1 MEKYKKINTLGGW
14 ILFLIASFVYLS
26 TIEPTSSFWDCGE
39 FISSSYKLEV
49 GHPPGAPFFMLIGR
63 FFTLFAGNNTHLVAI
78 MINSLSALASAFT
91 ILFLFWTITHLLY
104 KNIIKNSENDLSF
117 NKILII
123 TGSAAIGAL
132 AYTFSDTFWFS
143 AVEGEVYAT
152 SSLFTAIVF
161 WAILKWENEADQIHA
176 NRWIILI
183 AYLIGLSIGVHLL
196 NLLAIPAIV
205 FVYYYKKYTRIKK
218 GFVFAILLS
227 IFLLGILMYGIIPGV
242 VKIASWFELLF
253 VNDFGLPYNSGV
265 LFYSV
270 ILIAL
275 VIYGIWRTHSSGKVV
290 LNTILIAFTVIII
303 GYSSYALIVI
313 RSNANP
319 PMDQNNPDNLF
330 SLLYYLN
337 REQYGDRPLF
347 YGKYYDAPVIGR
359 EDGAPQYVMQNGKYE
374 IIEYK
379 PEYKYDDRFVTFFP
393 RMYSD
398 QTDHKQVYKEWGKV
412 KGRPVRIR
420 NYRGEVE
427 VKHVP
432 TFGENLRFFFSY
444 QLGFMYFRYFMWNF
458 SGRQNDIQ
466 GHGNAIHGNWIS
478 GIPFIDNARL
488 GPQEEFPQSLANPKS
503 RNKYYMLPLLLGIIG
518 LAFHL
523 NKNKKD
529 FFIVTLLFVLTG
541 IAIVVYLNQ
550 NPIQP
555 RERDYAYAGSF
566 YGFCI
571 WIGIGV
577 VAIFDQ
583 LKRILPKLIAAIL
596 PILLCLIFVPG
607 LMAVENW
614 DDHDRS
620 GRYTARDFA
629 YNYLNSCAPNAVLFT
644 NGDNDTFPLWYA
656 QEVEGIRTDVRVVN
670 LSYLTADW
678 YIDQLARKAYESKPL
693 PFSLKKE
700 QYKRGTR
707 DIIPVYDQIK
717 KYIDVKQIMDFVSND
732 DKRYK
737 TASPFEQG
745 EFINYIPTKRLKLN
759 IDKNNILENNVVT
772 SNYENQIVDSIAWT
786 VPGNYILKN
795 KLMILDL
802 LANNNWERPI
812 YYAITVSSDNYM
824 NLQPYFQVEGL
835 GYRIVPLISD
845 NRRGETGLVNT
856 NIMYDNMM
864 NKFKWGRIE
873 CEDVFLDENNM
884 RMLSNFRN
892 SFARLADALLKEN
905 KKDLCINVINKCLD
919 LMPNERVPYNYFMIP
934 LARITFAVGE
944 KDRGTEIINILFENT
959 NNELHYFL
967 SLEKKHSAKID
978 NEIRIGFHILQEIMN
993 ISKTYNLD
1001 ELNQKASEE
1010 LQVLYMTYSALI
1022 S

>member
-1 MEKYKKINTLGGW
+1 MKKYKKINTLGGW

-63 FFTLFAGNNTHLVAI
+63 FFTLFAGNNTQLVAI

-104 KNIIKNSENDLSF
+104 KIIIKDPEKDLSF
-117 NKILII
+117 NNILII
-123 TGSAAIGAL
+123 IGSAAIGAL

-205 FVYYYKKYTRIKK
+205 FVYYYKKYIPTKK

-242 VKIASWFELLF
+242 VKMATWFELLF
-253 VNDFGLPYNSGV
+253 VNNFGLPYNSGV

-275 VIYGIWRTHSSGKVV
+275 IIYGIWRTHNSGKIV
-290 LNTILIAFTVIII
+290 LNTILIAFTAIII
-303 GYSSYALIVI
+303 GYSSYALIII

-359 EDGAPQYVMQNGKYE
+359 EDGSPQYVMQNGKYE

-379 PEYKYDDRFVTFFP
+379 PEYKYDERFVTFFP

-398 QTDHKQVYKEWGKV
+398 QADHKQVYKEWGKV

-420 NYRGEVE
+420 NYRGEME
-427 VKHVP
+427 VIHVP

-478 GIPFIDNARL
+478 GIPFVDNARL

-523 NKNKKD
+523 KKDKKD

-566 YGFCI
+566 YAFCI

-577 VAIFDQ
+577 AAIFDQ
-583 LKRILPKLIAAIL
+583 LKKYLPKLLAAIL

-607 LMAVENW
+607 LMAIENW

-629 YNYLNSCAPNAVLFT
+629 YNYLNSCAPNAILFT

-678 YIDQLARKAYESKPL
+678 YIDQLARKAYESEPL

-745 EFINYIPTKRLKLN
+745 EFINYIPTKRLKLD
-759 IDKNNILENNVVT
+759 IDKNNIFENNVVT
-772 SNYENQIVDSIAWT
+772 ASYENKIVDSITWT
-786 VPGNYILKN
+786 
-795 KLMILDL
+795 
-802 LANNNWERPI
+802 
-812 YYAITVSSDNYM
+812 
-824 NLQPYFQVEGL
+824 
-835 GYRIVPLISD
+835 
-845 NRRGETGLVNT
+845 
-856 NIMYDNMM
+856 
-864 NKFKWGRIE
+864 
-873 CEDVFLDENNM
+873 
-884 RMLSNFRN
+884 
-892 SFARLADALLKEN
+892 
-905 KKDLCINVINKCLD
+905 
-919 LMPNERVPYNYFMIP
+919 
-934 LARITFAVGE
+934 
-944 KDRGTEIINILFENT
+944 
-959 NNELHYFL
+959 
-967 SLEKKHSAKID
+967 
-978 NEIRIGFHILQEIMN
+978 
-993 ISKTYNLD
+993 
-1001 ELNQKASEE
+1001 
-1010 LQVLYMTYSALI
+1010 
-1022 S
+1022 